1 MMIESLKRYKNPF
14 AKAYSFYNNNNNNNN
29 KDFTNHFFLDESLR
43 YNK

>member
-14 AKAYSFYNNNNNNNN
+14 AKAYSFYNNNNNNN